1 VLYKKN
7 NFTFFFNV
15 LNYAQVLKT
24 SIILKLM
31 LFNNLIK
38 SLCTILVQSNTTLK
52 DIIMSNIAQQSV
64 INTRANGAKSV
75 QGVGVSKHARLGY
88 KARFSGEGLTCA
100 ARFNHLNKV
109 KENGIHAHDEVFM
122 MQLNRAVSELTAA
135 LFMRN
140 QFDKRANTCTEKG
153 WYNGYTENHLNAII
167 AFINSHSQSAIAQ
180 SEGELEGLD
189 VVEKEGI
196 FG

>member
-1 VLYKKN
+1 
-7 NFTFFFNV
+7 
-15 LNYAQVLKT
+15 
-24 SIILKLM
+24 
-31 LFNNLIK
+31 
-38 SLCTILVQSNTTLK
+38 
-52 DIIMSNIAQQSV
+52 MSNIEQASIV
-64 INTRANGAKSV
+64 NTRSNGAKSV
-75 QGVGVSKHARLGY
+75 QGVGVSRHARLGY
-88 KARFSGEGLTCA
+88 KARFSGEGLTCS

-140 QFDKRANTCTEKG
+140 QFDNRADTCTKNG
-153 WYNGYTENHLNAII
+153 WYNGYTETHLSAII

-189 VVEKEGI
+189 VTEKDGI